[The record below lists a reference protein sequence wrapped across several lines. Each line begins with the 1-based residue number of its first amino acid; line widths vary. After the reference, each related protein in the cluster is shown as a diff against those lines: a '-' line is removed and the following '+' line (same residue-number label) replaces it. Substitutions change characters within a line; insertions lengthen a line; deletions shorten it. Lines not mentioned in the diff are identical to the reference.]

1 MTTRRRY
8 AAGLLIA
15 VLAVAGRPT
24 SSLAQDGD
32 DPAAVVH
39 RLFDAMRTRDT
50 VAIRQAF
57 HPEGR
62 LMTAARDRAGVP
74 VVQTATVDAFVRA
87 VTSARAKLDERLSNV
102 EVRVDGGLATVWAQY
117 RFYADSTFIHCGAN
131 AFQLGW
137 TADGWKITQVTDTR
151 RQEECEDV
159 GR

>member
-1 MTTRRRY
+1 
-8 AAGLLIA
+8 
-15 VLAVAGRPT
+15 
-24 SSLAQDGD
+24 
-32 DPAAVVH
+32 
-39 RLFDAMRTRDT
+39 
-50 VAIRQAF
+50 
-57 HPEGR
+57 
-62 LMTAARDRAGVP
+62 MTAARDRAGVP

-117 RFYADSTFIHCGAN
+117 RFYADSAFIHCGTD